1 MSNIEQ
7 DCVTFRMRDE
17 DGNELHFKVSMGIRL
32 QKVFDVYASKKNL
45 TVSSL
50 KFMFSSERVI
60 GDMSPE
66 SLGTYTHTVTDHPF
80 NSLFSHTNSVP
91 QYLPLPSHPSRPS
104 HPPKVSRTMTSSM
117 RCLAPPPSRSLL

>member
-50 KFMFSSERVI
+50 KFMFASERVI

-66 SLGTYTHTVTDHPF
+66 SLGTCARAVITCHRHHDPF
-80 NSLFSHTNSVP
+80 FDF
-91 QYLPLPSHPSRPS
+91 YF
-104 HPPKVSRTMTSSM
+104 
-117 RCLAPPPSRSLL
+117 